1 MRTIALYEGSALP
14 LIRLGG
20 WRMGGDTRADPRQDE
35 NALRALRLAIDMGY
49 RHIDTAEMYAAGH
62 TEELIGQVLR
72 GQPREEF
79 FITSKVK
86 PENLRY
92 DSVLRSLEG
101 SLRRLGVEWI
111 DLYLIHWP
119 SGSIPLSESFRGLN
133 QAVREGKVRY
143 LGVSNFDLYELKEAE
158 RLSESPLVTNQ
169 VPYSLFERHYLR
181 NGVIPYCQENGILVT
196 AYSPVK
202 HGRLTGLPQ
211 IERVAAAQR
220 ATPYQI
226 ALAWLVNQPG
236 VITIP
241 MSLNEEHLRQN
252 LAAAG
257 IVLSGDE
264 MAALDMLGG

>member
-1 MRTIALYEGSALP
+1 MRTIALYDGREMP
-14 LIRLGG
+14 LIGLGT
-20 WRMGGDTRADPRQDE
+20 WRMGGDTRADPSQDE
-35 NALRALRLAIDMGY
+35 KTLRALRLAFEMGY
-49 RHIDTAEMYAAGH
+49 RHIDTAEMYASGH
-62 TEELIGQVLR
+62 TEELIGRVIR

-92 DSVLRSLEG
+92 GSVLRSLEG
-101 SLRRLGVEWI
+101 SLKRLGVEYL

-119 SGSIPLSESFRGLN
+119 SGFIPLSESFRALN
-133 QAVREGKVRY
+133 QAVREEKVRY
-143 LGVSNFDLYELKEAE
+143 LGVSNFDLHELKEAE
-158 RLSESPLVTNQ
+158 RLSETPLVTNQ
-169 VPYSLFERHYLR
+169 VPYSLFERDYLR
-181 NGVIPYCQENGILVT
+181 NGVIPYCQQNGVLVT

-202 HGRLTGLPQ
+202 HARLAGLPQ
-211 IERVAAAQR
+211 IERIAAAHQ
-220 ATPYQI
+220 ATPHQI

-252 LAAAG
+252 LAAAD
-257 IVLSGDE
+257 ILLSGGE

>member
-1 MRTIALYEGSALP
+1 MRTIRLFDGSELALIG
-14 LIRLGG
+14 LGT
-20 WRMGGDTRADPRQDE
+20 WRMGGDTRADPSQDGKT
-35 NALRALRLAIDMGY
+35 LRALRLAFEMGY

-62 TEELIGQVLR
+62 CEELIGRALR

-92 DSVLRSLEG
+92 KSVLRSLEG
-101 SLRRLGVEWI
+101 SLRRMGVAYI

-119 SGSIPLSESFRGLN
+119 SGSIPLADSFRALN

-143 LGVSNFDLYELKEAE
+143 LGVSNFDLHELKEAQ
-158 RLSESPLVTNQ
+158 RLSETPLVTNQ
-169 VPYSLFERHYLR
+169 VPYSLFERHYVW
-181 NGVIPYCQENGILVT
+181 NGVIPYCQENNILVT

-202 HGRLTGLPQ
+202 DRRLTGIPQ
-211 IERVAAAQR
+211 IERIAAAYQ

-241 MSLNEEHLRQN
+241 MSQDEEHLRQN
-252 LAAAG
+252 LAAAD
-257 IVLSGDE
+257 ILLSREELAVLDR
-264 MAALDMLGG
+264 LDY